1 MKRTIC
7 SLVLA
12 CAGIVGSFAETLT
25 YTKGSLLFQLDNPH
39 VVDHVDTAYAMRKHH
54 DDGSIYVIRVKEED
68 NKWHDWY
75 VCEDKAVNDQIRCG
89 SIGPYA
95 YQFIGY
101 EDDGVV
107 LVDNI
112 IDIATE

>member
-7 SLVLA
+7 SLILA
-12 CAGIVGSFAETLT
+12 CASVVGSFAETLT
-25 YTKGSLLFQLDNPH
+25 YTKGSLLFCLDNPR
-39 VVDHVDTAYAMRKHH
+39 VVKHVDTAYAIRKHR

-75 VCEDKAVNDQIRCG
+75 VCEDKIVNDQIHSG
-89 SIGPYA
+89 SIGSYA
-95 YQFIGY
+95 YQFIDY
-101 EDDGVV
+101 EDDGVI